1 MTNLKGFAIVL
12 TAVLSLAIVDI
23 NCNAQTARPY
33 QQMSAA
39 ERAHFVSKAS
49 KEIARR
55 ISDSEYQFT
64 ASFETEIQTALNE
77 YAQRLSIS
85 NSATTNSH
93 VIFERGQK
101 HAPTI
106 MTAFKA
112 RGVSP
117 LIGLYLPWIESEYVN
132 ETVSPG
138 GGVGMFQFLPQTGQ
152 SLGLTTA
159 DLLNVATS
167 ADAAARYLA
176 KSMKSFEGDDNMK
189 EVLAILSYNRGTNNV
204 QTDLAQVSA
213 DRNLSCRICKLTE
226 QGGKTESAQY
236 VPRFF
241 AAAIL
246 GENPQAFGLT
256 SPPLSSFGTG
266 N

>member
-1 MTNLKGFAIVL
+1 MTNLKTFAIVL

-23 NCNAQTARPY
+23 NCSAQTAGAY

-39 ERAHFVSKAS
+39 ERANFVSKAS
-49 KEIARR
+49 KEIVRR
-55 ISDSEYQFT
+55 LSDSEYQFT

-77 YAQRLSIS
+77 YAQRLGINS
-85 NSATTNSH
+85 SATTSSQA
-93 VIFERGQK
+93 IFERGQIN
-101 HAPTI
+101 APTI
-106 MTAFKA
+106 MSAFKA

-117 LIGLYLPWIESEYVN
+117 LIGLYIPWIESEYVN

-152 SLGLTTA
+152 HLGLATK

-176 KSMKSFEGDDNMK
+176 KSMESFDGDNMK
-189 EVLAILSYNRGTNNV
+189 ELLAILSYNRGTNNV
-204 QTDLAQVSA
+204 QTDLARFSA
-213 DRNLSCRICKLTE
+213 DKNSCSICELTA
-226 QGGKTESAQY
+226 QGGKSESAQY
-236 VPRFF
+236 IPRFI
-241 AAAIL
+241 AAAIF
-246 GENPQAFGLT
+246 GENPRTFGLT
-256 SPPLSSFGTG
+256 SPALSSFGTG

>member
-1 MTNLKGFAIVL
+1 MSTLKTFAIVL
-12 TAVLSLAIVDI
+12 TAVLSLAIVDSKCI
-23 NCNAQTARPY
+23 AQPTKPY
-33 QQMSAA
+33 QQMSAS
-39 ERAHFVSKAS
+39 ERATFVSKAS

-55 ISDSEYQFT
+55 VSDSEYQFT

-77 YAQRLSIS
+77 YAQRLSAS
-85 NSATTNSH
+85 NSATTNSQA
-93 VIFERGQK
+93 IFERGQI

-138 GGVGMFQFLPQTGQ
+138 GGVGMFQFLPQTGKW
-152 SLGLTTA
+152 LGLTTE

-176 KSMKSFEGDDNMK
+176 KSMKSF
-189 EVLAILSYNRGTNNV
+189 
-204 QTDLAQVSA
+204 
-213 DRNLSCRICKLTE
+213 
-226 QGGKTESAQY
+226 
-236 VPRFF
+236 
-241 AAAIL
+241 
-246 GENPQAFGLT
+246 
-256 SPPLSSFGTG
+256 
-266 N
+266 

>member
-1 MTNLKGFAIVL
+1 MKNLKCLAIVL
-12 TAVLSLAIVDI
+12 TAVLSIAIGDSK
-23 NCNAQTARPY
+23 CNAQTAGAY

-39 ERAHFVSKAS
+39 ERANFVSKAS

-55 ISDSEYQFT
+55 LSDSEYQFT
-64 ASFETEIQTALNE
+64 ASFETDIQTALNE
-77 YAQRLSIS
+77 YAQRLRTN
-85 NSATTNSH
+85 NSATTSSK
-93 VIFERGQK
+93 VIFERGQL

-132 ETVSPG
+132 ETVSPAG
-138 GGVGMFQFLPQTGQ
+138 SIGIFQFLPQTGKW
-152 SLGLTTA
+152 LGLTTD

-167 ADAAARYLA
+167 ADAAARYLT
-176 KSMKSFEGDDNMK
+176 KSMKDFEGDNMK
-189 EVLAILSYNRGTNNV
+189 ELLAILSYNRGTNSV
-204 QTDLAQVSA
+204 QTDLARLSA
-213 DRNLSCRICKLTE
+213 DKNSSCSICKLTE
-226 QGGKTESAQY
+226 QDGKTEGAQY

-246 GENPQAFGLT
+246 GENPQAFGLA